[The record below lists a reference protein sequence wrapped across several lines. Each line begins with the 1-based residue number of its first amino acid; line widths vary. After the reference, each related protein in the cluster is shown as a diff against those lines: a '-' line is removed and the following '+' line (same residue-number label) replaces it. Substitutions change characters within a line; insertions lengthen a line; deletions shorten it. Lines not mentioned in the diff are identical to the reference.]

1 MLWLNKKFYS
11 YFNLDPRLR
20 LLAGR
25 QAGMTESNM
34 TIFDQTKNLCSQYH
48 ITPSRSK
55 GQNFLIDESAYNE
68 MILAANLQGDEIVL
82 EVGPGLGFLTERLA
96 GCAQKVIAVE
106 LDDTIARVLKK
117 IIIEKKFSNVEIFNQ
132 DILNF
137 TESWVQAIQDKNQ
150 LVVVANLPYNISSFF
165 LRKFISGNEGNIL
178 PRRLTLMLQKEVGER
193 LVAEAGEMSI
203 LAVAVQFYT
212 EPKIISLVPATSFW
226 PAPKVGSAI
235 VNFQRNNTHLQTLQ
249 SLQITEKEF
258 FRLVKIGFSARR
270 KMLKANIAAGLQ
282 LPIDKVIDAL
292 LQAGITEKARAQE
305 LTIENWL
312 KLIALIKGIVV

>member
-1 MLWLNKKFYS
+1 
-11 YFNLDPRLR
+11 
-20 LLAGR
+20 
-25 QAGMTESNM
+25 MTSSNM
-34 TIFDQTKNLCSQYH
+34 YILDQTKNLCNQYH

-68 MILAANLQGDEIVL
+68 MISAANLQGDEIVL

-96 GCAQKVIAVE
+96 GCVQKVIAVE

-117 IIIEKKFSNVEIFNQ
+117 IIIEKKLSNVEIFNQ

-137 TESWVQAIQDKNQ
+137 TESWVQALEDKNQ

-203 LAVAVQFYT
+203 LAMAVQFYT
-212 EPKIISLVPATSFW
+212 EPKIVSLVSASSFW

-249 SLQITEKEF
+249 SLEITEKEF

-270 KMLKANIAAGLQ
+270 KMLKANVASGLQ

-292 LQAGITEKARAQE
+292 LQAGIAEKARAQE

-312 KLIALIKGIVV
+312 KLIALLKGIVV